1 MECGD
6 PARTE
11 PLLKARTCPVFK
23 DRVGFARPSVFD
35 TVTGTM
41 KQHLLLVGV
50 FLTIVFAMFAQ
61 DRSPSPSPADFDVII
76 KGGTVYDGTGAEPRQ
91 VDVAIRGDRIAGVGD
106 FKSARA
112 KNVIDAKGLAV
123 APGFINMLSWSTQSL
138 IQDGRSQSEIR
149 EGVTTEIMGEGE
161 SMGPVN
167 DRVRQHMLQTQADIK
182 YDIKWNTLAEY
193 LQYLEKRGVSCNVAS
208 FLGATTVREYVIG
221 FQNKDPT
228 PKQLDQMRELV
239 RQEMEA
245 GALGI
250 GTSLI
255 YPPAFYAKTEEL
267 IELCKVAAKYQGKY
281 ISHMRSEGN
290 RLLDAVDELIRIS
303 REAGLPAEVY
313 HIKAA
318 GKQNWG
324 TLDDLLSRIEAAQK
338 EGLKI
343 TADMYTY
350 TAAGTGLDACLPP
363 WTEDGG
369 YPALF
374 KRLRDPATREKI
386 AAEVSKDSDEW
397 ENLYIGAGSPEKILL
412 FGFKSDKLKPLTGKS
427 LTEVAKMRGKD
438 PITTIMDL
446 TAEDESRID
455 TIYFLMSEENVKKEL
470 AKPWIS
476 FGSDEASQAPEGVFL
491 KSNPHPRAYGN
502 FARVLGKYVRD
513 ERIIPMKEAIR
524 RLSGLPAT
532 NLGLDHRGFLKE
544 GMFADV
550 VVFDPAT
557 ISDRATFEKP
567 HQYAVGMKHVFVNGV
582 QVIKDGDHTGAKPG
596 RALWGPG
603 KTK

>member
-1 MECGD
+1 MN
-6 PARTE
+6 
-11 PLLKARTCPVFK
+11 
-23 DRVGFARPSVFD
+23 
-35 TVTGTM
+35 
-41 KQHLLLVGV
+41 QHFFWVV
-50 FLTIVFAMFAQ
+50 PFLTTVLAMSAQ
-61 DRSPSPSPADFDVII
+61 KSSPSPPRADFDVII
-76 KGGTVYDGTGAEPRQ
+76 QGGTVYDGTGAEPRQ
-91 VDVAIRGDRIAGVGD
+91 IDVAIRGDRIAALGD
-106 FKSARA
+106 FKSAKA
-112 KNVIDAKGLAV
+112 KTVVDAKGLAV
-123 APGFINMLSWSTQSL
+123 APGFINMLSWSTESL

-149 EGVTTEIMGEGE
+149 QGVTTEIMGEGE

-167 DRVRQHMLQTQADIK
+167 DRVREHMLRAQADIK

-193 LQYLEKRGVSCNVAS
+193 LQYLEKRGISCNVAS
-208 FLGATTVREYVIG
+208 FIGATTIREYVIG
-221 FQNKDPT
+221 FEDKPPT
-228 PKQLDQMRELV
+228 PEQLDQMRDLV
-239 RQEMEA
+239 RKEMEA

-255 YPPAFYAKTEEL
+255 YPPAFYAKTDEL
-267 IELCKVAAKYQGKY
+267 IELCKVAANYQGKY
-281 ISHMRSEGN
+281 ISHMRSEGS
-290 RLLDAVDELIRIS
+290 RLLEALDELIRIS
-303 REAGLPAEVY
+303 REAKIPAEVY
-313 HIKAA
+313 HIKAS
-318 GKQNWG
+318 GRENWG
-324 TLDDLLSRIEAAQK
+324 KEDQLLERIEAAQK

-363 WTEDGG
+363 WSEDGG

-386 AAEVSKDSDEW
+386 KAEVQKPTNSW
-397 ENLYIGAGSPEKILL
+397 ENLYLDAGGPEHILL
-412 FGFKSDKLKPLTGKS
+412 VAFKSEKLKPLTGKT
-427 LTEVAKMRGKD
+427 LAEVARMRGKN
-438 PITTIMDL
+438 PIDTAMDL
-446 TAEDESRID
+446 IAEDESRVG
-455 TIYFLMSEENVKKEL
+455 TIYFLMDEDNVKKEV

-476 FGSDEASQAPEGVFL
+476 FGSDEASQAPEPPFT

-502 FARVLGKYVRD
+502 FARILGKYVRD
-513 ERIIPMKEAIR
+513 EKVVQMAEAIR

-557 ISDRATFEKP
+557 IADRATFDKP

-582 QVIKDGDHTGAKPG
+582 QVIKDGEHTGAKPG

-603 KTK
+603 KRK

>member
-1 MECGD
+1 
-6 PARTE
+6 
-11 PLLKARTCPVFK
+11 
-23 DRVGFARPSVFD
+23 
-35 TVTGTM
+35 M
-41 KQHLLLVGV
+41 KQNFLWAVA
-50 FLTIVFAMFAQ
+50 FLTIVLCPAVAGFAQ
-61 DRSPSPSPADFDVII
+61 ERSPSQSPADFDVII
-76 KGGTVYDGTGAEPRQ
+76 RRGTVYDGTGAEPRQ
-91 VDVAIRGDRIAGVGD
+91 ADVAIRGDRIAGIGD
-106 FKSARA
+106 FKTATA
-112 KNVIDAKGLAV
+112 KTIVDAKGLAV
-123 APGFINMLSWSTQSL
+123 APGFINMLSWSTESL
-138 IQDGRSQSEIR
+138 IQDGRSQGEIR
-149 EGVTTEIMGEGE
+149 QGVTTEIMGEGE

-167 DRVRQHMLQTQADIK
+167 DRVREHMLRAQTDIK

-193 LQYLEKRGVSCNVAS
+193 LQYLEKRGISCNVAS

-221 FQNKDPT
+221 FEDKAPT
-228 PKQLDQMRELV
+228 PEQLDQMRELV
-239 RQEMEA
+239 RKEMEA

-255 YPPAFYAKTEEL
+255 YPPAFYASTDEL

-290 RLLDAVDELIRIS
+290 QLIEALDELLRIA
-303 REAGLPAEVY
+303 REANIPAELY

-318 GKQNWG
+318 GQKNWSKE
-324 TLDDLLSRIEAAQK
+324 DELLPRIERAQK
-338 EGLKI
+338 EGLNVR
-343 TADMYTY
+343 ANMYTY

-363 WTEDGG
+363 WSEDGG

-386 AAEVSKDSDEW
+386 KAEVKIDSDKW
-397 ENLYIGAGSPEKILL
+397 ENLYLAAGSPDKILL
-412 FGFKSDKLKPLTGKS
+412 VGFKSDKLKPLTGKT
-427 LTEVAKMRGKD
+427 LAEVAKMRGKD
-438 PITTIMDL
+438 PIDTMMDL
-446 TAEDESRID
+446 IAEDESRIG
-455 TIYFLMSEENVKKEL
+455 TIYFIMSEDNVKKEV

-476 FGSDEASQAPEGVFL
+476 FGSDEASQAPESPFT

-513 ERIIPMKEAIR
+513 EKMIPMKDAIC

-544 GMFADV
+544 GMFADI

-567 HQYAVGMKHVFVNGV
+567 HQYAVGVKHVFVNGV

-603 KTK
+603 KAK

>member
-1 MECGD
+1 MK
-6 PARTE
+6 RN
-11 PLLKARTCPVFK
+11 FFW
-23 DRVGFARPSVFD
+23 VGS
-35 TVTGTM
+35 
-41 KQHLLLVGV
+41 

-61 DRSPSPSPADFDVII
+61 EQSQSPGTAEFDVII
-76 KGGTVYDGTGAEPRQ
+76 KGGTVYDGTSAEPRQ
-91 VDVAIRGDRIAGVGD
+91 ADVAIRGDRIAGVGD
-106 FKSARA
+106 FKSAKA
-112 KNVIDAKGLAV
+112 KTVIDAKGFAV
-123 APGFINMLSWSTQSL
+123 APGFINMLSWSTESL

-149 EGVTTEIMGEGE
+149 QGVTTEIMGEGE

-167 DRVRQHMLQTQADIK
+167 DRVREHMLRAQTDIK
-182 YDIKWNTLAEY
+182 YDIKWKTLAEY
-193 LQYLEKRGVSCNVAS
+193 LQYLEKRGISCNVAS

-221 FQNKDPT
+221 FEDKPPT
-228 PKQLDQMRELV
+228 PEQLEQMRDLV
-239 RQEMEA
+239 RKEMEA

-267 IELCKVAAKYQGKY
+267 IELCKVAAKYHGKY

-290 RLLDAVDELIRIS
+290 QLFGALDELLRIA
-303 REAGLPAEVY
+303 REANIPAEVY

-318 GKQNWG
+318 GEKNWPKE
-324 TLDDLLSRIEAAQK
+324 DELLARIEAAQK
-338 EGLKI
+338 EGLNVR
-343 TADMYTY
+343 ANMYTY

-386 AAEVSKDSDEW
+386 KAEVKIDSDKW
-397 ENLYIGAGSPEKILL
+397 ENLYLAAGSPEKILL
-412 FGFKSDKLKPLTGKS
+412 VGFKSDKLKPLTGKT
-427 LTEVAKMRGKD
+427 LAEVAKMRDKD
-438 PITTIMDL
+438 PIDTIMDL
-446 TAEDESRID
+446 IAEDESRIG
-455 TIYFLMSEENVKKEL
+455 TVYYLMSEENVKKEL
-470 AKPWIS
+470 RKPWIS
-476 FGSDEASQAPEGVFL
+476 FGSDEASQAPEPPFT

-513 ERIIPMKEAIR
+513 EKIIPMEEAIH

-544 GMFADV
+544 EMFADV

-567 HQYAVGMKHVFVNGV
+567 HQYAVGVKHVFVNGV
-582 QVIKDGDHTGAKPG
+582 QVIKDGEHTGAKPG

>member
-1 MECGD
+1 VIQ
-6 PARTE
+6 
-11 PLLKARTCPVFK
+11 LLLSAETQFRDKLLREHQCSI
-23 DRVGFARPSVFD
+23 PSVEK
-35 TVTGTM
+35 M
-41 KQHLLLVGV
+41 KQNVLWAVA
-50 FLTIVFAMFAQ
+50 FLTIGLAMFAQ
-61 DRSPSPSPADFDVII
+61 ERSPSRSPGDFDVII
-76 KGGTVYDGTGAEPRQ
+76 WGGTVYDGTGAEPRQ
-91 VDVAIRGDRIAGVGD
+91 ADVAIRGDRIAAIGD
-106 FKSARA
+106 LKTATA
-112 KNVIDAKGLAV
+112 KTIVDANGLAV
-123 APGFINMLSWSTQSL
+123 APGFVNMLSWSTESL

-149 EGVTTEIMGEGE
+149 QGVTTEIMGEGE

-167 DRVRQHMLQTQADIK
+167 DRVREHMIRQQTDIK

-208 FLGATTVREYVIG
+208 FIGATTIREYVIG
-221 FQNKDPT
+221 FEDKAPT
-228 PKQLDQMRELV
+228 PEQLDQMRDLV
-239 RQEMEA
+239 RKEMEA

-255 YPPAFYAKTEEL
+255 YPPAFYAKTDEL

-290 RLLDAVDELIRIS
+290 QLFEALDELLRIA
-303 REAGLPAEVY
+303 REANIPAEVY

-318 GKQNWG
+318 GPKNWPKE
-324 TLDDLLSRIEAAQK
+324 DELLARIERAQK
-338 EGLKI
+338 EGLNVR
-343 TADMYTY
+343 ANMYTY

-386 AAEVSKDSDEW
+386 KAEVKIDSDKW
-397 ENLYIGAGSPEKILL
+397 ENLYLAAGSADKILL
-412 FGFKSDKLKPLTGKS
+412 VGFKSDKLKPLTGKT
-427 LTEVAKMRGKD
+427 LAEVARMRGKD
-438 PITTIMDL
+438 PIDTMMDL
-446 TAEDESRID
+446 ISEDESRIA
-455 TIYFLMSEENVKKEL
+455 TIYFVMSEDNVKKEL

-476 FGSDEASQAPEGVFL
+476 FGSDEGSQAPEPPFT

-502 FARVLGKYVRD
+502 FARVVGKYVRD
-513 ERIIPMKEAIR
+513 EKVIPMKEAIR

-532 NLGLDHRGFLKE
+532 NLGLDRRGFLTE

-550 VVFDPAT
+550 VVFDPVMIA
-557 ISDRATFEKP
+557 DRATFEKP

-582 QVIKDGDHTGAKPG
+582 PVIKDGDHTGAKPG

>member
-1 MECGD
+1 
-6 PARTE
+6 
-11 PLLKARTCPVFK
+11 
-23 DRVGFARPSVFD
+23 
-35 TVTGTM
+35 M
-41 KQHLLLVGV
+41 KRFLWSGL
-50 FLTIVFAMFAQ
+50 FLTVICAGLAQ
-61 DRSPSPSPADFDVII
+61 NKSPSPSEFDVII
-76 KGGTVYDGTGAEPRQ
+76 RNGAIYDGTGSDAQ
-91 VDVAIRGDRIAGVGD
+91 HVDLAIKGDRIAGLGD
-106 FKSARA
+106 FSREQAKTIISAS
-112 KNVIDAKGLAV
+112 GLAV
-123 APGFINMLSWSTQSL
+123 APGFINMLSWSTESL

-149 EGVTTEIMGEGE
+149 QGLTTEIMGEGE

-167 DRVRQHMLQTQADIK
+167 DRVREHMLREQSDIK
-182 YDIKWNTLAEY
+182 YDIKWNTLTEY
-193 LQYLEKRGVSCNVAS
+193 LKYLESRGISCNVAS

-221 FQNKDPT
+221 FEDKAPT
-228 PKQLDQMRELV
+228 PQQLDQMRDLV
-239 RQEMEA
+239 RKEMEA

-255 YPPAFYAKTEEL
+255 YPPAFYAKTDEL

-290 RLLDAVDELIRIS
+290 HLLEALGELIRIS
-303 REAGLPAEVY
+303 REAGIPAELY

-318 GKQNWG
+318 GKKNWSKAG
-324 TLDDLLSRIEAAQK
+324 ELLARIERAQK
-338 EGLKI
+338 EGLNVH
-343 TADMYTY
+343 ANMYTY

-386 AAEVSKDSDEW
+386 KAQVQTPSDEW
-397 ENLYIGAGSPEKILL
+397 ENMYLAAGGPEHIILA
-412 FGFKSDKLKPLTGKS
+412 GFKSGKLKPLTGKT
-427 LTEVAKMRGKD
+427 LAEVAKIRGKD
-438 PITTIMDL
+438 PIDTAMDL
-446 TAEDESRID
+446 IAEDESRIG
-455 TIYFLMSEENVKKEL
+455 TIYFMISEENIKKEL
-470 AKPWIS
+470 TKPWIS

-513 ERIIPMKEAIR
+513 EKVLPMKEAIR

-557 ISDRATFEKP
+557 IADRATYEKP
-567 HQYAVGMKHVFVNGV
+567 HQYAVGVKHVFVNGG
-582 QVIKDGDHTGAKPG
+582 QVIKDGEHTGAKPG

>member
-1 MECGD
+1 MKRNFFWLG
-6 PARTE
+6 AFMTM
-11 PLLKARTCPVFK
+11 VFTT
-23 DRVGFARPSVFD
+23 FAN
-35 TVTGTM
+35 
-41 KQHLLLVGV
+41 Q
-50 FLTIVFAMFAQ
+50 
-61 DRSPSPSPADFDVII
+61 PSPSVGGGNFDVII
-76 KGGTVYDGTGAEPRQ
+76 RNGTVYDGSGAEPQ
-91 VDVAIRGDRIAGVGD
+91 KVDIAIRGDRIAGIGPAVAG
-106 FKSARA
+106 A
-112 KNVIDAKGLAV
+112 KANTVIDAKGLAV
-123 APGFINMLSWSTQSL
+123 APGFINMLSWSTESL

-149 EGVTTEIMGEGE
+149 QGVTTEIMGEGE

-167 DRVRQHMLQTQADIK
+167 DRVREHKIREQTDIK
-182 YDIKWNTLAEY
+182 YDITWNTLAEY

-208 FLGATTVREYVIG
+208 FIGATTIREYVIG
-221 FQNKDPT
+221 YEDKQPT
-228 PKQLDQMRELV
+228 PEQLDQMRELV
-239 RQEMEA
+239 RKEMEA

-290 RLLDAVDELIRIS
+290 QLFEALDELLRIA
-303 REAGLPAEVY
+303 REANIPAEVY

-318 GKQNWG
+318 GQKNWPKE
-324 TLDDLLSRIEAAQK
+324 DELLARIERAQK
-338 EGLKI
+338 EGVKV

-374 KRLRDPATREKI
+374 KRLRDPAMREKI
-386 AAEVSKDSDEW
+386 KAEVQVDSDKW
-397 ENLYIGAGSPEKILL
+397 ENLYLMAGSPDKILL
-412 FGFKSDKLKPLTGKS
+412 VGFKSEKLKPLTGKT
-427 LTEVAKMRGKD
+427 LAEVAKMRGKD
-438 PITTIMDL
+438 PIDTAMDL
-446 TAEDESRID
+446 IAEDESRIS
-455 TIYFLMSEENVKKEL
+455 TVYYLMSEENVKKEL
-470 AKPWIS
+470 RKPWIS
-476 FGSDEASQAPEGVFL
+476 FDSDEASQAPESPFT

-502 FARVLGKYVRD
+502 FARVVGKYVRD
-513 ERIIPMKEAIR
+513 EKLLSMSDAIH

-557 ISDRATFEKP
+557 ITDHATFEKP
-567 HQYAVGMKHVFVNGV
+567 HQYATGMKYVFVNGV
-582 QVIKDGDHTGAKPG
+582 QVIKDGEHTGAKPG

-603 KTK
+603 KVK

>member
-1 MECGD
+1 MFHSSQIIISAIAAMSMLA
-6 PARTE
+6 PSLSAARSSASQNSE
-11 PLLKARTCPVFK
+11 
-23 DRVGFARPSVFD
+23 
-35 TVTGTM
+35 
-41 KQHLLLVGV
+41 
-50 FLTIVFAMFAQ
+50 
-61 DRSPSPSPADFDVII
+61 DFDVII
-76 KGGTVYDGTGAEPRQ
+76 RGGTVYDGTGAEPKHA
-91 VDVAIRGDRIAGVGD
+91 DVAIRADRIAGVGD
-106 FKSARA
+106 FAAAHA
-112 KNVIDAKGLAV
+112 KTVIDADGLAV
-123 APGFINMLSWSTQSL
+123 APGFINMLSWSNESL

-149 EGVTTEIMGEGE
+149 QGVTTEIMGEGE

-167 DRVRQHMLQTQADIK
+167 DRVRENMLREQSDIK
-182 YDIKWNTLAEY
+182 YEIKWNTLAEY
-193 LQYLEKRGVSCNVAS
+193 LRYLETRGVSCNVAS
-208 FLGATTVREYVIG
+208 FIGATTIRECVIG
-221 FQNKDPT
+221 FEDKAPT
-228 PKQLDQMRELV
+228 PGQLDQMRELV
-239 RQEMEA
+239 RKEMEA

-290 RLLDAVDELIRIS
+290 QLLEALDELIRIS
-303 REAGLPAEVY
+303 REAGIPAEVY

-318 GKQNWG
+318 GQQNWPKI
-324 TLDDLLSRIEAAQK
+324 DDLLSRIEAAQK

-369 YPALF
+369 YPVLF

-397 ENLYIGAGSPEKILL
+397 ENLYIGAGAPDKILL

-427 LTEVAKMRGKD
+427 LADVSKMRGKD

-446 TAEDESRID
+446 IAEDESRIG
-455 TIYFLMSEENVKKEL
+455 TVYFLMSEENVKKEL
-470 AKPWIS
+470 ARSWIS

-502 FARVLGKYVRD
+502 FARILGKYVR
-513 ERIIPMKEAIR
+513 EEKVIPMTEAVR
-524 RLSGLPAT
+524 RLSGLPAS
-532 NLGLDHRGFLKE
+532 NLGLDHRGFIQE
-544 GMFADV
+544 GMFADIV
-550 VVFDPAT
+550 IFDPAT
-557 ISDRATFEKP
+557 IADRATFEKP
-567 HQYAVGMKHVFVNGV
+567 HQYAVGVKHVFVNGV
-582 QVIKDGDHTGAKPG
+582 QVLRDGEHTGAKPG
-596 RALWGPG
+596 RALSGPG

>member
-1 MECGD
+1 
-6 PARTE
+6 
-11 PLLKARTCPVFK
+11 
-23 DRVGFARPSVFD
+23 
-35 TVTGTM
+35 M
-41 KQHLLLVGV
+41 KRHFFWLGA
-50 FLTIVFAMFAQ
+50 FLTIVFAMSAQ
-61 DRSPSPSPADFDVII
+61 DRPPSPAPADFDVII
-76 KGGTVYDGTGAEPRQ
+76 KGGTVYDGTGAEPKHA
-91 VDVAIRGDRIAGVGD
+91 DVAIRGDRIAGIGD
-106 FKSARA
+106 FKNARA
-112 KNVIDAKGLAV
+112 NTIIDANGLAV
-123 APGFINMLSWSTQSL
+123 APGFINMLSWSVASL

-149 EGVTTEIMGEGE
+149 QGVTTEIMGEGE

-167 DRVRQHMLQTQADIK
+167 DRVREHMLRQQGDIK

-193 LQYLEKRGVSCNVAS
+193 LRYLESRGVSCNVAS
-208 FLGATTVREYVIG
+208 FIGATTIRENVIG
-221 FQNKDPT
+221 FEDKPPT
-228 PKQLDQMRELV
+228 PEQLEQMRQLV
-239 RQEMEA
+239 RKEMEA
-245 GALGI
+245 GAMGI

-255 YPPAFYAKTEEL
+255 YPPAFYARTEEL
-267 IELCKVAAKYQGKY
+267 IELCKVAAKYHGKY

-290 RLLDAVDELIRIS
+290 RLLEALDELIRIS
-303 REAGLPAEVY
+303 REAGIPAEVY

-324 TLDDLLSRIEAAQK
+324 RLDDLLSRIEAAQK

-343 TADMYTY
+343 TANMYAY

-374 KRLRDPATREKI
+374 KRLRDLATREKI
-386 AAEVSKDSDEW
+386 AAEVSKDSDHW
-397 ENLYIGAGSPEKILL
+397 ENLYIGAGSADRILL

-427 LTEVAKMRGKD
+427 LAEVAKMRGKD

-446 TAEDESRID
+446 ISEDQSRIES
-455 TIYFLMSEENVKKEL
+455 IYFLMSEENVKKEL
-470 AKPWIS
+470 VKPWIS

-513 ERIIPMKEAIR
+513 EKVIPMSEAVR

-532 NLGLDHRGFLKE
+532 NLGLDRRGFIKE

-567 HQYAVGMKHVFVNGV
+567 HQYAVGMKHVLVNGV
-582 QVIKDGDHTGAKPG
+582 QVIKDGEHTGAKPG

-603 KTK
+603 KTR

>member
-1 MECGD
+1 
-6 PARTE
+6 
-11 PLLKARTCPVFK
+11 
-23 DRVGFARPSVFD
+23 
-35 TVTGTM
+35 M
-41 KQHLLLVGV
+41 KRIAVI
-50 FLTIVFAMFAQ
+50 FTSTIAICVFAQ
-61 DRSPSPSPADFDVII
+61 NPPPSTSPVEFDVII
-76 KGGTVYDGTGAEPRQ
+76 KGGTVYDGAGGEPQ
-91 VDVAIRGDRIAGVGD
+91 HVDLAIRNDRIAGIGD
-106 FKSARA
+106 FKTTNA
-112 KNVIDAKGLAV
+112 KVIVDATGLAV
-123 APGFINMLSWSTQSL
+123 APGFINMLSWSNESL

-149 EGVTTEIMGEGE
+149 QGVTTEIMGEGE

-167 DRVRQHMLQTQADIK
+167 DRIRAHMLRQQKDIH
-182 YDIKWNTLAEY
+182 YEIKWNTLAEY
-193 LQYLEKRGVSCNVAS
+193 LRYLEARGISCNVAS
-208 FLGATTVREYVIG
+208 FLGATTVREYAIG
-221 FQNKDPT
+221 FEDKAPT
-228 PKQLDQMRELV
+228 PQQLDEMREIV
-239 RQEMEA
+239 RKEMEA

-255 YPPAFYAKTEEL
+255 YPPAFYAKTDEL

-290 RLLDAVDELIRIS
+290 RLLEALDELIRIS
-303 REAGLPAEVY
+303 REAGIPAEVY

-318 GKQNWG
+318 GQQNWSKI
-324 TLDDLLSRIEAAQK
+324 DNLLSHIEAAQN

-343 TADMYTY
+343 RANMYTY

-386 AAEVSKDSDEW
+386 AKEVKTPSNEW
-397 ENLYIGAGSPEKILL
+397 ENLYLAAGSPDKILL
-412 FGFKSDKLKPLTGKS
+412 VGFKSDKLKPLTGKS
-427 LTEVAKMRGKD
+427 LAEAAKTRGKD

-446 TAEDESRID
+446 IAEDESRID
-455 TIYFLMSEENVKKEL
+455 TIYFLMSEENVKKEMT
-470 AKPWIS
+470 KPWIS
-476 FGSDEASQAPEGVFL
+476 FGSDEASQAWEGVFL

-502 FARVLGKYVRD
+502 FARVLGKYVR
-513 ERIIPMKEAIR
+513 EEKVISLTEAVR

-532 NLGLDHRGFLKE
+532 NLGLDHRGFIKE

-557 ISDRATFEKP
+557 IADRATFEKP
-567 HQYAVGMKHVFVNGV
+567 HQYAVGVKQVFVNGV
-582 QVIKDGDHTGAKPG
+582 QVIKDGEHTGAKPG

-603 KTK
+603 KL

>member
-1 MECGD
+1 MRRSRAYGTTFESSHVS
-6 PARTE
+6 RIQ
-11 PLLKARTCPVFK
+11 
-23 DRVGFARPSVFD
+23 RPRW
-35 TVTGTM
+35 
-41 KQHLLLVGV
+41 LCA
-50 FLTIVFAMFAQ
+50 TICVRYRHR
-61 DRSPSPSPADFDVII
+61 DNETTPPSSRRE
-76 KGGTVYDGTGAEPRQ
+76 GGTVYDGTGAEPRQ

-290 RLLDAVDELIRIS
+290 RLLDAGKYISHMRSEGNRLLDAVDELIRIS

-446 TAEDESRID
+446 IAEDESRID